1 MVNKKSM
8 RKRGKVSL
16 SRQFQEFKK
25 GDFVAVAKEPA
36 VEFHFPKNLQGRTG
50 TIEEKK
56 GKVYLV
62 KIKTYVK
69 EKNFLIEPIHLK
81 KINLSK
87 NK

>member
-16 SRQFQEFKK
+16 SRQFREFKE
-25 GDFVAVAKEPA
+25 GDFVAVVREPA
-36 VEFHFPKNLQGRTG
+36 VEAHFPKNLQGRTG
-50 TIEEKK
+50 TIEEKR
-56 GKVYLV
+56 GRVYLV

-81 KINLSK
+81 KINISK